1 MISSLGPP
9 GSGKT
14 TICSTIAAD
23 LGIWL
28 MRIDC
33 RSIKGRK
40 DAIEHFQKMIQ
51 LCEEHSPSIL
61 ICDDIDALIPAENEG
76 ASHQDTVFY
85 DM

>member
-1 MISSLGPP
+1 
-9 GSGKT
+9 
-14 TICSTIAAD
+14 
-23 LGIWL
+23 
-28 MRIDC
+28 
-33 RSIKGRK
+33 
-40 DAIEHFQKMIQ
+40 MIQ